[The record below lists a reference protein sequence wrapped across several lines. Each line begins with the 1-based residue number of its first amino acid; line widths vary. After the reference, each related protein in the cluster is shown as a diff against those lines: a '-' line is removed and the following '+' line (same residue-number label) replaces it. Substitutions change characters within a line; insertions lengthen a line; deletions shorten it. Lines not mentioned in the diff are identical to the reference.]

1 MQNAL
6 NGSRIAHRGPFGRSM
21 TKRIVLFVATN
32 LAIVAMVTAL
42 MTILG
47 AVGLA
52 VGPDRLPLIPLAAAC
67 MAWGVLGA
75 LVSLWLARWIA
86 KRSLKIRLVD
96 GKTGDNDLDWLHGTA
111 KRLADRA
118 SIPMP
123 EIGIYESPE
132 VNAFAT
138 GRSRRRSLVAVSTGL
153 LSNMSRDE
161 VAGVLGHE
169 LAHIANG
176 DMVTMALLQGVLN
189 AFVLFFVRLAV
200 RGLRRRLS
208 VKVLDA
214 VAVGARIV
222 LEFALAIFGAVIVAW
237 FSRRREFRADRQGA
251 SLAGGTALV
260 AALKQLVRTRDR
272 IDASR
277 PALAAFKIA
286 GGGAWFELLAT
297 HPPLEKRISAL
308 ERAAPPGLIGPGPS
322 RS

>member
-1 MQNAL
+1 
-6 NGSRIAHRGPFGRSM
+6 M
-21 TKRIVLFVATN
+21 TKRIVLFVAAN
-32 LAIVAMVTAL
+32 LAIVAMVSAL
-42 MTILG
+42 MMILG
-47 AVGLA
+47 AVGFA

-75 LVSLWLARWIA
+75 LISLWLTRWIA
-86 KRSLKIRLVD
+86 KRALTIRILD

-111 KRLADRA
+111 RRLADRA
-118 SIPMP
+118 SLPTP
-123 EIGIYESPE
+123 EIGVYESPE
-132 VNAFAT
+132 VNAFST

-153 LSNMSRDE
+153 LRNMSRDE

-189 AFVLFFVRLAV
+189 SFVLFFVRLAV
-200 RGLRRRLS
+200 RALRRRVS
-208 VKVLDA
+208 VRVLDA
-214 VAVGARIV
+214 VAVGARIA
-222 LEFALAIFGAVIVAW
+222 LEFALAMLGAVIVAW
-237 FSRRREFRADRQGA
+237 FSRRREFRADREGA
-251 SLAGGTALV
+251 SLVGGTALLD
-260 AALKQLVRTRDR
+260 ALKQLVRTRDR

-308 ERAAPPGLIGPGPS
+308 ERAARPDLIDPEPS